1 MQKILSLML
10 AVTLAG
16 CVAHSKQV
24 DIDSYTSKKIDDII
38 ENHVKPGNKDNP
50 GEMIKNISYQFL
62 NTPYVANKLVGSPT
76 EPEKLV
82 IDFSGL
88 DCFTFL
94 DYVES
99 LRKSNDQ
106 QDFIKNLIQTRYI
119 DGKISFLQR
128 KHFFTDWST
137 REKLNAKDVTDAISP
152 SYIKITKSLN
162 RKADGGEYIPGLS
175 VINRDIKYIPGNKVN
190 DSVIKHLKTGDY
202 IGIYTHIAGLD
213 VTHTGIFI
221 MTDHG
226 PMFRN
231 ASSLAANKK
240 VVDSPFLD
248 YVKNKPGIIV
258 LRPL

>member
-1 MQKILSLML
+1 MRKMLPLML
-10 AVTLAG
+10 IVTLAG
-16 CVAHSKQV
+16 CAAHSRQA
-24 DIDSYTSKKIDDII
+24 DIDSYTSKKINEII
-38 ENHVKPGNKDNP
+38 ENQVKPGNKDNP
-50 GEMIKNISYQFL
+50 GEIIKNVSYQFL
-62 NTPYVANKLVGSPT
+62 GTPYAANKLIGSPT

-82 IDFSGL
+82 IDFNGL

-99 LRKSNDQ
+99 LRKSSDQND
-106 QDFIKNLIQTRYI
+106 FVKNLIQTRYI
-119 DGKISFLQR
+119 DGKINFLQR

-137 REKLNAKDVTDAISP
+137 REKLNAKDVTDEISS

-162 RKADGGEYIPGLS
+162 RKADGGEYIPGLGS
-175 VINRDIKYIPGNKVN
+175 IKRDIKYIPGDKVD
-190 DSVIKHLKTGDY
+190 DSVIKNLKTGDY
-202 IGIYTHIAGLD
+202 IGIYTHLAGLD

-226 PMFRN
+226 PMLRN

-258 LRPL
+258 LRAL

>member
-1 MQKILSLML
+1 MRKMLPLML
-10 AVTLAG
+10 VAALAS
-16 CVAHSKQV
+16 CATHSKQA
-24 DIDSYTSKKIDDII
+24 DIDSYTAKKINEII
-38 ENHVKPGNKDNP
+38 DNQVKPGNKDNP
-50 GEMIKNISYQFL
+50 GEIIKNVSYQFL
-62 NTPYVANKLVGSPT
+62 GTPYAANKLIGSPT

-106 QDFIKNLIQTRYI
+106 NDFVKNLIQTRYI

-137 REKLNAKDVTDAISP
+137 REKLNAKDVTDEISP
-152 SYIKITKSLN
+152 SYITITKSLN
-162 RKADGGEYIPGLS
+162 KKADGSEYIPGLG
-175 VINRDIKYIPGNKVN
+175 VTKREIKYIPGDKVN
-190 DSVIKHLKTGDY
+190 DAVIKNLKTGDY
-202 IGIYTHIAGLD
+202 IGIYTHLAGLD

-226 PMFRN
+226 PMLRN

-258 LRPL
+258 LRAL

>member
-1 MQKILSLML
+1 MRKMLPLML
-10 AVTLAG
+10 AITLTG
-16 CVAHSKQV
+16 CAAHSKQT
-24 DIDSYTSKKIDDII
+24 DIDSYTSKKINEII
-38 ENHVKPGNKDNP
+38 ENQVKPGNKDNP
-50 GEMIKNISYQFL
+50 GEIIKNVSYQL
-62 NTPYVANKLVGSPT
+62 LGTPYAANKLIGSPT

-82 IDFSGL
+82 IDFNGL

-106 QDFIKNLIQTRYI
+106 NDFVKNLIQTRYI

-128 KHFFTDWST
+128 KHFFTDWSI
-137 REKLNAKDVTDAISP
+137 RKKLNAKDVTDEISS

-162 RKADGGEYIPGLS
+162 KKADGSEYIPGLG
-175 VINRDIKYIPGNKVN
+175 VTKRDIKYIPGDKVN
-190 DSVIKHLKTGDY
+190 DAVIKNLKTGDY
-202 IGIYTHIAGLD
+202 IGIYTHLAGLD

-226 PMFRN
+226 PMLRN

-258 LRPL
+258 LRAL

>member
-1 MQKILSLML
+1 MLPLML
-10 AVTLAG
+10 AVTLTG
-16 CVAHSKQV
+16 CAAHSKQA
-24 DIDSYTSKKIDDII
+24 DIDSYTSKKINEII
-38 ENHVKPGNKDNP
+38 ENQVKPGNKDNP
-50 GEMIKNISYQFL
+50 GEIIKNVSYQL
-62 NTPYVANKLVGSPT
+62 LGTPYAANKLIGSPT

-82 IDFSGL
+82 IDFNGL

-106 QDFIKNLIQTRYI
+106 SDFVKNLIQTRYI

-128 KHFFTDWST
+128 KHFFTDWSI
-137 REKLNAKDVTDAISP
+137 REKLNAKDVTDEISS

-162 RKADGGEYIPGLS
+162 KKADGGEYIPGLG
-175 VINRDIKYIPGNKVN
+175 VTKRDIKYIPGDKVN
-190 DSVIKHLKTGDY
+190 DDVIKNLRTGDY
-202 IGIYTHIAGLD
+202 IGIYTHLAGLD

-226 PMFRN
+226 PMLRN

-240 VVDSPFLD
+240 VVDSPFLE

-258 LRPL
+258 LRAL

>member
-1 MQKILSLML
+1 MRKMLPLML
-10 AVTLAG
+10 AVTLTG
-16 CVAHSKQV
+16 CAAHSKQA
-24 DIDSYTSKKIDDII
+24 DIDSYTSKKINEII
-38 ENHVKPGNKDNP
+38 ENQVKPGNKDNP
-50 GEMIKNISYQFL
+50 GEIIKNVSYQL
-62 NTPYVANKLVGSPT
+62 LGTPYAANKLIGSPT

-82 IDFSGL
+82 IDFNGL

-106 QDFIKNLIQTRYI
+106 SDFVKNLIQTRYI

-128 KHFFTDWST
+128 KHFFTDWSI
-137 REKLNAKDVTDAISP
+137 REKLNAKDVTDEISS

-162 RKADGGEYIPGLS
+162 KKADGGEYIPGLG
-175 VINRDIKYIPGNKVN
+175 VTKRDIKYIPGDKVN
-190 DSVIKHLKTGDY
+190 DDVIKNLRTGDY
-202 IGIYTHIAGLD
+202 IGIYTHLAGLD

-226 PMFRN
+226 PMLRN

-240 VVDSPFLD
+240 VVDSPFLE

-258 LRPL
+258 LRAL

>member
-1 MQKILSLML
+1 MRKMLPLML
-10 AVTLAG
+10 IVTLAG
-16 CVAHSKQV
+16 CAAHSRQA
-24 DIDSYTSKKIDDII
+24 DIDSYTSKKINEII
-38 ENHVKPGNKDNP
+38 ENQVKPGNKDNP
-50 GEMIKNISYQFL
+50 GETIKNVSHQFL
-62 NTPYVANKLVGSPT
+62 GTPYAANKLIGSPA

-82 IDFSGL
+82 IDFNGL

-106 QDFIKNLIQTRYI
+106 NDFVKNLIQTRYI
-119 DGKISFLQR
+119 DGKINFLQR

-137 REKLNAKDVTDAISP
+137 REKLNAKDVTDEISS
-152 SYIKITKSLN
+152 SYIKITKNLN
-162 RKADGGEYIPGLS
+162 RKADGGEYIPGLG
-175 VINRDIKYIPGNKVN
+175 IIKRDIKYIPGDKV
-190 DSVIKHLKTGDY
+190 DDDVIKNLKTGDY
-202 IGIYTHIAGLD
+202 IGIYTHLAGLD

-226 PMFRN
+226 PMLRN

-258 LRPL
+258 LRAL

>member
-1 MQKILSLML
+1 MQKILPLML
-10 AVTLAG
+10 VVTLAG
-16 CVAHSKQV
+16 CVAHSKPV
-24 DIDSYTSKKIDDII
+24 DIDSYTSKKINDII
-38 ENHVKPGNKDNP
+38 ENQIKPGNKDNP
-50 GEMIKNISYQFL
+50 GEMIKNISYQFI

-119 DGKISFLQR
+119 DEKISFLQR

-137 REKLNAKDVTDAISP
+137 REKLNAKDVTNEISS

-162 RKADGGEYIPGLS
+162 RKADGGEYIPGLG
-175 VINRDIKYIPGNKVN
+175 VISRDIQYIPGNKVN

-202 IGIYTHIAGLD
+202 IGTYTHIAGLD

-221 MTDHG
+221 MTDNG

-258 LRPL
+258 LRSL